1 MAGGANMATSS
12 RKGRVD
18 RTQYW
23 IWFGVYVVAVL
34 GLIGFSLYSALT
46 GDLVRAVTAILPL
59 APLGIY
65 FRVIEMRRC
74 RDIGWPAILP
84 WLFFVIPIGVTFT
97 IRASG
102 IGSDITTAI
111 AALAVPVLISLI
123 DFIFSI
129 VIGCIATKPE
139 GEDYAKIFGD
149 GPQIARP
156 QAHEQPR
163 SLGGPN
169 HDRFDEAIAR
179 ALEARRTAATEPAPA
194 LAPEP
199 PAIAPTAHARAVA
212 GFGRK
217 AV

>member
-1 MAGGANMATSS
+1 MATSS
-12 RKGRVD
+12 RKGRIG
-18 RTQYW
+18 QAEYW
-23 IWFGVYVVAVL
+23 TWFGLYVVAVL
-34 GLIGFSLYSALT
+34 GLVAFSLYSFAT
-46 GDLVRAVTAILPL
+46 GELIRAVTALLPL

-84 WLFFVIPIGVTFT
+84 WLFFVIPMGVGFT

-102 IGSDITTAI
+102 IGTDIATAI
-111 AALAVPVLISLI
+111 AALTVPLLISLV

-129 VIGCIATKPE
+129 VIGCIATKNP
-139 GEDYAKIFGD
+139 GEDYARIFG
-149 GPQIARP
+149 GEPQPARP
-156 QAHEQPR
+156 GGFQAERPADEP
-163 SLGGPN
+163 SY
-169 HDRFDEAIAR
+169 DRFDEAIAR
-179 ALEARRTAATEPAPA
+179 ALDARRTPGAEPASA

-199 PAIAPTAHARAVA
+199 PALAPTAHARAVA

>member
-1 MAGGANMATSS
+1 MATSS
-12 RKGRVD
+12 RKGRIG
-18 RTQYW
+18 QAEYW
-23 IWFGVYVVAVL
+23 TWFGLYVVAVL
-34 GLIGFSLYSALT
+34 GLVAFSLYSFAT
-46 GDLVRAVTAILPL
+46 GELIRAVTALLPL

-84 WLFFVIPIGVTFT
+84 WLFFVIPMGVGFT

-102 IGSDITTAI
+102 IGTDIATAI
-111 AALAVPVLISLI
+111 AALTVPLLISLV

-129 VIGCIATKPE
+129 VIGCIATKNP
-139 GEDYAKIFGD
+139 GEDYARIFG
-149 GPQIARP
+149 GEPQPARP
-156 QAHEQPR
+156 GGFQAERPADEP
-163 SLGGPN
+163 SY
-169 HDRFDEAIAR
+169 DRFDEAIAR
-179 ALEARRTAATEPAPA
+179 ALDARRTPGAEPAPA

-199 PAIAPTAHARAVA
+199 PALAPTAHARAVA